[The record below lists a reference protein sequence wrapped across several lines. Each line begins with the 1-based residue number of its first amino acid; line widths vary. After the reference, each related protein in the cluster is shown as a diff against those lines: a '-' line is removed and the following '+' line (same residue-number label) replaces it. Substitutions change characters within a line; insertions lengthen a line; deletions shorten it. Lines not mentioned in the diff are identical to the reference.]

1 MEKIKDLLA
10 DFLGV
15 EKGDINDDDSLKDD
29 LHMTPSDIIDFV
41 HILKENGFEID
52 ETNLEEIDTV
62 DQLTEDFTPNEKSI

>member
-15 EKGDINDDDSLKDD
+15 EKGDINDDDSLKED

-52 ETNLEEIDTV
+52 EANLEEIDTV
-62 DQLTEDFTPNEKSI
+62 EELTEDFVPNEKTI